1 MLYPFGWVTSKL
13 YKKILISQGSY
24 KTGKN
29 MKYLLHDNVGL
40 SIIEGNL
47 FVSVGN
53 KVAKFGLNGQEM
65 QFLCSHKGPFTTQD
79 FNKNKRLFNIL
90 KKHMVKIDNN
100 SWVWN
105 YIGTRFEKSAFYF
118 LMHGIKKDPIQTI
131 KSKKIMI
138 VGAGG
143 IGAILLEHLSAAG
156 ANNIVV
162 IDFDKVSATN
172 LNRQYTFSEKDVG
185 KSKLKILAQKFKNI
199 KTIRQK
205 ISSEADFKVIYDKHK
220 PDIVIN
226 CADTPPLWI
235 ELFLLSPMIKTKTA
249 YIACGVGLNSGTIG
263 PFLKNKNEKQAEL
276 KSLKSVA
283 DRLLYTSTC
292 FSSFGPTNSII
303 ADIVAQD
310 VCNYLVGLPTI
321 TSKKRTVFDFT
332 KMSIIDG

>member
-1 MLYPFGWVTSKL
+1 MLYPFGWVTSGL
-13 YKKILISQGSY
+13 YKNILISQEPY
-24 KTGKN
+24 KKGKN

-40 SIIEGNL
+40 SIIDENL
-47 FVSVGN
+47 FISVDK
-53 KVAKFGLNGQEM
+53 KVVKFGLNKSEI
-65 QFLCSHKGPFTTQD
+65 QFFCSHRPPFAVED
-79 FNKNKRLFNIL
+79 FNGNKRLFNIL
-90 KKHMVKIDNN
+90 KKYMVKIDNN

-118 LMHGIKKDPIQTI
+118 LMHGIKIDPIQTI

-162 IDFDKVSATN
+162 IDFDKVSVTN
-172 LNRQYTFSEKDVG
+172 LNRQYTFSEKDIG

-205 ISSEADFKVIYDKHK
+205 ISSEADFEIIYDKYK

-235 ELFLLSPMIKTKTA
+235 ELFLLSPMIRTNTA
-249 YIACGVGLNSGTIG
+249 YIACGVGLDSGTIG
-263 PFLKNKNEKQAEL
+263 PFLKTKKEKQAEL

-283 DRLLYTSTC
+283 DRLFYTSTC

-303 ADIVAQD
+303 ADILAQD

-321 TSKKRTVFDFT
+321 ASKKRTEFDFT
-332 KMSIIDG
+332 KMRIVNG